1 MQMKMVEKIR
11 LIARRKEITISDL
24 AKLSGQSNQNL
35 AGKLR
40 RTDLRESDLVALADA
55 LGCDVEITFID
66 RKTGE
71 RY

>member
-11 LIARRKEITISDL
+11 LIARRKGITISDL
-24 AKLSGQSNQNL
+24 AKKSGQSNQNL

-40 RTDLRESDLVALADA
+40 RADLRESDLAELGNV

-66 RKTGE
+66 RETGE
-71 RY
+71 HY